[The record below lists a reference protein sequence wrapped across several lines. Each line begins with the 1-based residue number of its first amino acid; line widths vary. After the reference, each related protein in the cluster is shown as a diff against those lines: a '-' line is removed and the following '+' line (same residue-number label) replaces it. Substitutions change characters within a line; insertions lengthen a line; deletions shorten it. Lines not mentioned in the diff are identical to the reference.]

1 MNLHLV
7 NATLRN
13 WTDQSWSKL
22 ALALFLFRSVS
33 WVDQRLQCAGERH
46 GSANRPSRDHGQRR
60 PQPTKFYAQLFNWK
74 VGEPGGPE
82 LGFYAQVPG
91 DSTGTPVGI
100 GQEPSGRAR
109 TTAYVQVPD
118 LQATL
123 DQAVALGGKVVVP
136 PTEIPGVVTF
146 AQFTDPE
153 GNVIGL
159 TKG

>member
-1 MNLHLV
+1 MGQPIAHLEIMGKDALNL
-7 NATLRN
+7 
-13 WTDQSWSKL
+13 Q
-22 ALALFLFRSVS
+22 
-33 WVDQRLQCAGERH
+33 
-46 GSANRPSRDHGQRR
+46 
-60 PQPTKFYAQLFNWK
+60 KFYAQLFNWK

-82 LGFYAQVPG
+82 LGFYALVAG
-91 DSTGTPVGI
+91 DSSGTPVGI
-100 GQEPSGRAR
+100 GQEPSGSAR

-146 AQFTDPE
+146 AQFTDRE
-153 GNVIGL
+153 GNVIAL

>member
-1 MNLHLV
+1 MGQPIVHLEIMGKD
-7 NATLRN
+7 AP
-13 WTDQSWSKL
+13 
-22 ALALFLFRSVS
+22 
-33 WVDQRLQCAGERH
+33 RLQ
-46 GSANRPSRDHGQRR
+46 
-60 PQPTKFYAQLFNWK
+60 KFYADLFTWK
-74 VGEPGGPE
+74 VGEPSGPE
-82 LGFYAQVPG
+82 FGFYAQVADG
-91 DSTGTPVGI
+91 SSGLPVGI
-100 GQEPSGRAR
+100 GQEPGGGTR

-146 AQFTDPE
+146 AQFSDPE